1 MTRAR
6 RAAAWIA
13 LAALGALAGA
23 AILFGPGLLRAADVG
38 AGYAAKVV
46 CSCALVGGRP
56 LDECRADLP
65 AEFERVE
72 TELLDG
78 GAGARARVLFGLV
91 ERRALHH
98 PGAGC
103 ALQ

>member
-1 MTRAR
+1 VRRAR
-6 RAAAWIA
+6 RIAAWTA

-56 LDECRADLP
+56 LGECRADLP

>member
-1 MTRAR
+1 VTRAR
-6 RAAAWIA
+6 RIA
-13 LAALGALAGA
+13 GWAALGLAAALATA
-23 AILFGPGLLRAADVG
+23 AILLGPGLLRAADVG

-56 LDECRADLP
+56 LEECLADLP
-65 AEFERVE
+65 AEFARVE
-72 TELLDG
+72 TGLLDD

-91 ERRALHH
+91 ERRAVYHR
-98 PGAGC
+98 GAGC